1 MSTDA
6 AYGAIEGAFQAEPTR
21 ELAAR
26 LPDERRLEL
35 RKFWIGRAS
44 GELTTALSF
53 EYMLEDLQGLA
64 APESLV
70 ELAMSAIADEHRH
83 VDWCLRYADL
93 LGDGVPAQ
101 AKFAGTRPLVFDGAS
116 ERENRLLRTVF
127 GCCFSETV
135 AVHVLQTSH
144 REITLDSVRLLNQQ
158 HLAEEVR
165 HSRLGWGLLAWSE
178 ISARDRAM
186 LATFVPEMTRITREA
201 WHATLREADPT
212 LHELGYLSTPLVA
225 KACDQAFDEVIYPG
239 LEQNEIRIE

>member
-1 MSTDA
+1 MSDA
-6 AYGAIEGAFQAEPTR
+6 AYGAIDDAFQAEPTR

-26 LPDERRLEL
+26 LPDERRSEL

-53 EYMLEDLQGLA
+53 EYMLEDLKILG
-64 APESLV
+64 APQTLV
-70 ELAMSAIADEHRH
+70 ELATSAIADEHRH

-93 LGDGVPAQ
+93 LGDGDRAE
-101 AKFAGTRPLVFDGAS
+101 AKFGGTRPLVFDGAS
-116 ERENRLLRTVF
+116 EQDNRLLRTVF

-144 REITLDSVRLLNQQ
+144 LEITLDSVRLLNQQ

-178 ISARDRAM
+178 IGPRDREM
-186 LATFVPEMTRITREA
+186 LAAFVPEMTRITREA
-201 WHATLREADPT
+201 WHATRREADPG

-225 KACDQAFDEVIYPG
+225 KACDQAFAEVIYPG
-239 LEQNEIRIE
+239 LEQNDVRI